1 MTAQPSAPRRESV
14 PRPPAVSGEDPL
26 TTRARL
32 TWTAGDF
39 HQIARG
45 FEAEAEAFISRL
57 ALRRGERVLDVACGT
72 GNLTLPAA
80 RAGAVV
86 TGLDIAPNLLATLR
100 QRADAEGTRVALDEG
115 NAEALPYA
123 DGQFDTVV
131 SMFGVMFAAR
141 PERAVAELLRVTRPG
156 GRIALANWTREG
168 LVGEMLRLHVARV
181 PAPPGVP
188 STLLWG
194 DEAAVRE
201 RFGDGVVALGQT
213 RRMLQ
218 FDYPHSPAGVAE
230 LFRECYG
237 PTVRTF
243 AAIDPDARAG
253 LAAELAALWARANTA
268 EGRATRAAAE
278 YLEVIAVR
286 A

>member
-1 MTAQPSAPRRESV
+1 M
-14 PRPPAVSGEDPL
+14 
-26 TTRARL
+26 
-32 TWTAGDF
+32 
-39 HQIARG
+39 
-45 FEAEAEAFISRL
+45 
-57 ALRRGERVLDVACGT
+57 
-72 GNLTLPAA
+72 
-80 RAGAVV
+80 
-86 TGLDIAPNLLATLR
+86 
-100 QRADAEGTRVALDEG
+100 ALDEG

-141 PERAVAELLRVTRPG
+141 PERAMAELLRVTRPG

-168 LVGEMLRLHVARV
+168 LIGDMLRLHVARV
-181 PAPPGVP
+181 PPPPGVP

-194 DEAAVRE
+194 DEATVRE
-201 RFGDGVVALGQT
+201 RFGTSVTALGQT

-218 FDYPHSPAGVAE
+218 FAYPYAPAGVAE

-243 AAIDPDARAG
+243 LALDPDGRAEF
-253 LAAELAALWARANTA
+253 AAELTALWARANTA
-268 EGRATRAAAE
+268 EGRSTRAPAE
-278 YLEVIAVR
+278 YLEVVAVR

>member
-1 MTAQPSAPRRESV
+1 MTAQPTAPRRPSATST
-14 PRPPAVSGEDPL
+14 PPGTGDDPL

-45 FEAEAEAFISRL
+45 FEAEAEAFIGRL

-80 RAGAVV
+80 RAGARV
-86 TGLDIAPNLLATLR
+86 TGLDLAPNLLATLR
-100 QRADAEGTRVALDEG
+100 ERADAEGTRVALDEG

-123 DGQFDTVV
+123 DGTFDTVV

-141 PERAVAELLRVTRPG
+141 PERAMAELLRVTRPG

-168 LVGEMLRLHVARV
+168 LIGEMLRLHVARV

-194 DEAAVRE
+194 DEATVRE
-201 RFGDGVVALGQT
+201 RFGTAVSALGQT
-213 RRMLQ
+213 RRVLH
-218 FDYPHSPAGVAE
+218 FDYPHTPAGVAE

-243 AAIDPDARAG
+243 AAIDPDARAAF
-253 LAAELAALWARANTA
+253 AADLAALWARGNTA
-268 EGRATRAAAE
+268 GDRATRVAAE